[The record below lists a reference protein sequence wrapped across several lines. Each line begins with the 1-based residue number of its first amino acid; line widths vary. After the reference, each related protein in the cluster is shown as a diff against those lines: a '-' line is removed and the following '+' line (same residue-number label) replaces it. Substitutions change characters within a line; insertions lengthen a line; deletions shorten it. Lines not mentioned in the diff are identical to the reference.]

1 MKRLV
6 FMFVFVS
13 MCIASYSFAC
23 DQMDFSLTL
32 SNVEFR
38 PGVTSDIYLKV
49 FVNEKR
55 PILGR
60 TVFAIAGFAHTA
72 ETWKPFAEAV
82 FEKDDRLFPV
92 SKIVAIDFP
101 GQGGSSIPEGMIFG
115 EMVLADYVQVCI
127 KSLSRLNDM
136 YIRPRTIIGHSQ
148 GGLIVQMIQQQ
159 LINSGSSLS
168 EEFNINKA
176 LLLASAPPKDLP
188 WYALESGMV
197 AQLIGNYVTSDA
209 VLGPIVFFPATDW
222 PYIFFSNLSGIPAS
236 GTPTPQE
243 VEENGYNCPEPL
255 YVALNL
261 SGTQPFERPVVDA
274 GIFKIENGTLL
285 RVATYEQD
293 ILIRPEEN
301 QALYIHLTGDQDPS
315 GVTVVNGGET
325 VHDLHLADPEFLID
339 CISAD

>member
-1 MKRLV
+1 
-6 FMFVFVS
+6 
-13 MCIASYSFAC
+13 
-23 DQMDFSLTL
+23 
-32 SNVEFR
+32 
-38 PGVTSDIYLKV
+38 
-49 FVNEKR
+49 
-55 PILGR
+55 
-60 TVFAIAGFAHTA
+60 
-72 ETWKPFAEAV
+72 
-82 FEKDDRLFPV
+82 
-92 SKIVAIDFP
+92 
-101 GQGGSSIPEGMIFG
+101 
-115 EMVLADYVQVCI
+115 
-127 KSLSRLNDM
+127 M
-136 YIRPRTIIGHSQ
+136 YIRPRAIIGHSQ
-148 GGLIVQMIQQQ
+148 GGLILQKIQQQ
-159 LINSGSSLS
+159 LINSGSSLN

-176 LLLASAPPKDLP
+176 FLLASAPPKDLP

-197 AQLIGNYVTSDA
+197 GQLIGNYVTSDA

-243 VEENGYNCPEPL
+243 VEGNGYNCPEPL

-293 ILIRPEEN
+293 ILRRPEEN

-325 VHDLHLADPEFLID
+325 VHDLHLSDPEFLID